1 MTRPL
6 RRRISLT
13 TVAVASLMAVFVLAV
28 SLTLTVRAA
37 LNETYTLQVVQA
49 RVLASN
55 LTAALAFADE
65 NASRDVLGT
74 LVNASDTVWAR
85 IVMPKGRI
93 FAEYRNRSPDY
104 AESFAGPDPQRA
116 FDQGGGIDTIREPIV
131 WQGDELGTLEV
142 WIDNKASYELGQTV
156 LLIAIAAVLSGAL
169 LTYFLSLRLGALLLR
184 PVGRLTDLMGDIS
197 SREDYSQRF
206 HGSDISEIQTLGE
219 SFNVLLSVVEDRDG
233 SLNRVISQLEEARDE
248 AQNAADSKT
257 LFLANMSHEIR
268 TPMNGILGIVS
279 LLKETHLDA
288 RQQKY
293 FATLESSA
301 TGLLVVIDDIL
312 DFTKLEAGQLK
323 IREAPFSVSETL
335 STIQTFFEVPARDK
349 GLDFSVSVN
358 PDVVDWVKGDPARI
372 RQVLLNLVGNAIKF
386 TEQGGVELRVES
398 LSTGVE
404 QRVRFSVSDTG
415 IGIPEEKQAGIFSAF
430 FQADFT
436 STREYGGTGLGL
448 AICRQLAGLMGGDI
462 SFRSFTGEGSY
473 FWLDIPLPADV
484 VNPFRAIT
492 KKPAP
497 RTLTLNPFEA
507 AAQKSQSGERFPPP
521 VSPALERYDPA
532 GGKAS
537 IYLRVL
543 VAEDSEVNQF
553 IIKELL
559 ATLGITPQ
567 IVSNGEEAVGMFRK
581 ESFDLIFMD
590 IQMPVLDGL
599 QATQQIRDLQEREG
613 INTDCHIVGLSAHAM
628 AGDREKSL
636 AVGMDEYMTK
646 PIDRDRLASYFREM
660 TNTAPDQHLWR

>member
-1 MTRPL
+1 MTRAL

-37 LNETYTLQVVQA
+37 LKETYTLQVVQA

-55 LTAALAFADE
+55 LTAALAFGDE

-85 IVMPKGRI
+85 IVMPRGRI

-104 AESFAGPDPQRA
+104 ADSFADPDPQGA

-219 SFNVLLSVVEDRDG
+219 SFNALLSAVEDRDG
-233 SLNRVISQLEEARDE
+233 SLNLMISQLEEARDE

-288 RQQKY
+288 RQEKY
-293 FATLESSA
+293 FATLENSA

-349 GLDFSVSVN
+349 GLDFSLSVN

-398 LSTGVE
+398 LSTGLE

-415 IGIPEEKQAGIFSAF
+415 IGIPEEKQSGIFSAF

-448 AICRQLAGLMGGDI
+448 AICRQLAGLMGGEI
-462 SFRSFTGEGSY
+462 GFRSFAGEGSY
-473 FWLDIPLPADV
+473 FWLDIPLPADI
-484 VNPFRAIT
+484 VNPFKTVT
-492 KKPAP
+492 KKPVP

-507 AAQKSQSGERFPPP
+507 AVEKSKSSERFSPPL
-521 VSPALERYDPA
+521 SPALERHDPA
-532 GGKAS
+532 GENGS

-567 IVSNGEEAVGMFRK
+567 IVSNGKEAVEIFRE

-636 AVGMDEYMTK
+636 AAGMDEYMTK